1 MTSRLSISKFQTY
14 ADGKVLAY
22 KGDGDLIRDLED
34 AGPIR
39 VRLDLGGHMDQV
51 ILDSVQSNDLHA
63 LTRARETLTAVIE
76 RLTPSTPPTARLGWV
91 GAWSGASGGAM
102 PGTATTGRASCP
114 PSRLAAQR
122 ASGHSG
128 SRRGVSTRQKRPG
141 RPHAGAVLAFVRR
154 GSAAG
159 GAQLSQFFRS
169 LARGSRRRARSSA
182 GGWKARRP
190 FREVVHNHG
199 GDGQRDQDNPDD
211 CQHVLHPGEAHR

>member
-76 RLTPSTPPTARLGWV
+76 RLTPLYAADGAPWVGRCMERGEWGCHAGDGHDGPCKLPTESAGSATSFRPQWEPTRCEHASEAPRQTTCRGGSCVCQAGVSGGGRATEPVLPFARARLPAPSQVVGWWLE
-91 GAWSGASGGAM
+91 GATTISGG
-102 PGTATTGRASCP
+102 RA
-114 PSRLAAQR
+114 Q
-122 ASGHSG
+122 
-128 SRRGVSTRQKRPG
+128 
-141 RPHAGAVLAFVRR
+141 
-154 GSAAG
+154 
-159 GAQLSQFFRS
+159 
-169 LARGSRRRARSSA
+169 SRRRRPAR
-182 GGWKARRP
+182 P
-190 FREVVHNHG
+190 
-199 GDGQRDQDNPDD
+199 GQPR
-211 CQHVLHPGEAHR
+211 